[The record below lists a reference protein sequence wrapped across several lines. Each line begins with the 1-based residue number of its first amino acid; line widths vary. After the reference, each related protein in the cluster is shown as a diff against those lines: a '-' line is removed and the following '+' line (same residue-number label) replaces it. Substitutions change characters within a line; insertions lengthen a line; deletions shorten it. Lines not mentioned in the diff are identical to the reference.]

1 MTTQVVA
8 KREVAVPKVAPRDH
22 AMHMKDAGAKA
33 RCPEVAP
40 LRQLRFVFRNVFVPC
55 RFERRNPTLGLDQGR
70 DTDHDVDDGLSPKVL
85 AFYAPDKRGASGS
98 IPRLTLD
105 QVTTRVFGET
115 ALAIGRV
122 SFTPPGA
129 SQPAGRM
136 RAVFAL
142 RAVGGRWLLVSSQYT
157 PIREN
162 RG

>member
-1 MTTQVVA
+1 VVLQALVAAQAAFDATQ
-8 KREVAVPKVAPRDH
+8 
-22 AMHMKDAGAKA
+22 
-33 RCPEVAP
+33 
-40 LRQLRFVFRNVFVPC
+40 
-55 RFERRNPTLGLDQGR
+55 LDQLLAP
-70 DTDHDVDDGLSPKVL
+70 DYIEVSPVGEIDPRAKVL
-85 AFYAPDKRGASGS
+85 AFYAPDKKGAAGS

-129 SQPAGRM
+129 SQPAGSM

-157 PIREN
+157 PIREK